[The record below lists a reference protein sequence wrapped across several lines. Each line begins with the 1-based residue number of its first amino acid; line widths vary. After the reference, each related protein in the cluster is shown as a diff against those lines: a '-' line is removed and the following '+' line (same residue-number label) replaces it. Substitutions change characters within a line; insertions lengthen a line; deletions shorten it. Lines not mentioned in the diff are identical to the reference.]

1 MKACLVECARAGI
14 RNKQSYFYSRCQR
27 IAARR
32 GGKRVLTAIA
42 HSMLTAIYHMLKE
55 KVRYCDLGA
64 DYYTVINQEK
74 SSFVTKVRDRC
85 NYSAEIT
92 SPCFY
97 YWQVLRLSDLKATNI
112 KECAEAK
119 CPCSFMVTVARSWVV
134 ENKAQSDSAGPQIGG
149 PNKRLES
156 ILLACQSS
164 KIVSVIHWHCLP
176 KCGKIIS
183 LHKLQKE
190 IQRSTSRCWLIVRK
204 FCEKSRNC
212 FCFFC

>member
-1 MKACLVECARAGI
+1 MPTNCSAQRRETSTDSYCAQHANSHLSYAKRESSI
-14 RNKQSYFYSRCQR
+14 LRFRSRLLYCYQSREF
-27 IAARR
+27 
-32 GGKRVLTAIA
+32 
-42 HSMLTAIYHMLKE
+42 
-55 KVRYCDLGA
+55 
-64 DYYTVINQEK
+64 NQEK

-149 PNKRLES
+149 PNKLLES